1 MSLADMSAFTGT
13 MWFVILVGVA
23 CFAAGVAL
31 CPKARKMMGMS
42 SCYTT
47 TCKKKKK

>member
-1 MSLADMSAFTGT
+1 MILADMSEFTST
-13 MWFVILVGVA
+13 MWFVILVGVV

-31 CPKARKMMGMS
+31 CPKARKMMGMTCPS
-42 SCYTT
+42 